1 VATSPSVWRLL
12 LEPHPRPGALNM
24 AIDETILRAVVAG
37 QSPPT
42 LRLYGWSPTTLTL
55 GRGQPCADADVGALE
70 RDGVDLVRRMTG
82 GTAVLN
88 RDELTYTIAVADS
101 DPRLAGT
108 IAESYRAAGVALV
121 SALARLGLMTA
132 EIRPRDRGGA
142 YGSSRGRTPVCF
154 EIPSDYEVTVGG
166 RKLVGSAQ
174 MRVRG
179 GVLQHGSLPLRGD
192 IGAISAYLTQR
203 PDPER
208 IRSFAITLQEALGR
222 TVGWT
227 EAAVALVA
235 AFRDILALSL
245 IESPLSRD
253 ERVQAERLLV
263 TKYGDPGWT
272 SRL

>member
-1 VATSPSVWRLL
+1 MASSSRAASQAGCAQYRHRRGDSPCR
-12 LEPHPRPGALNM
+12 GCA
-24 AIDETILRAVVAG
+24 RA
-37 QSPPT
+37 PPT
-42 LRLYGWSPTTLTL
+42 LRLYGWSPPALTL

-70 RDGVDLVRRMTG
+70 RDGIDLVRRMTG

-142 YGSSRGRTPVCF
+142 YSSSRGRTLSVSRFPRTTRSRSAGASSLAVRRCVYAVAF
-154 EIPSDYEVTVGG
+154 SSTV
-166 RKLVGSAQ
+166 L
-174 MRVRG
+174 
-179 GVLQHGSLPLRGD
+179 LPLRGD

-208 IRSFAITLQEALGR
+208 IRS
-222 TVGWT
+222 
-227 EAAVALVA
+227 
-235 AFRDILALSL
+235 LAGHAPGSPRPHGAPGLKRRRPSW
-245 IESPLSRD
+245 EHSETNSPL
-253 ERVQAERLLV
+253 A
-263 TKYGDPGWT
+263 
-272 SRL
+272 

>member
-1 VATSPSVWRLL
+1 
-12 LEPHPRPGALNM
+12 M
-24 AIDETILRAVVAG
+24 AIDEAILRSVVAG

-42 LRLYGWSPTTLTL
+42 LRLYGWSPPTLAL

-70 RDGVDLVRRMTG
+70 RDGIDLVRRMTG

-88 RDELTYTIAVADS
+88 RDDLSYTIAVVDS

-108 IAESYRAAGVALV
+108 IAESYRAVGAALTC
-121 SALARLGLMTA
+121 ALARLGLTTA
-132 EIRPRDRGGA
+132 ETRARERGGTHS
-142 YGSSRGRTPVCF
+142 SSRGRTPVCF

-166 RKLVGSAQ
+166 RKLIGSAQ

-208 IRSFAITLQEALGR
+208 IRSLAVTLQEALGR
-222 TVGWT
+222 TVSWT
-227 EAAVALVA
+227 EAAGALVA
-235 AFRDILALSL
+235 AFEDALALSL
-245 IESPLSRD
+245 IESPLTLD
-253 ERVQAERLLV
+253 ERAEAERLLE
-263 TKYGDPGWT
+263 TKYGDPAWT